1 MKNFEKIIKNLNET
15 IRLNEEKLYVYEEL
29 LKKAKIRQEEKAK
42 ELFDYINSKKL
53 YYDQYLLF
61 KKKEYS
67 FVGLIYKNIKEYEN
81 KIANLKY
88 YINNRKK
95 EKLNLEIEEKLE
107 KIILDKNVVLEIENA
122 LDTVIEDNNLYSIFS
137 ILKKKLS
144 RE

>member
-1 MKNFEKIIKNLNET
+1 M
-15 IRLNEEKLYVYEEL
+15 
-29 LKKAKIRQEEKAK
+29 
-42 ELFDYINSKKL
+42 
-53 YYDQYLLF
+53 
-61 KKKEYS
+61 
-67 FVGLIYKNIKEYEN
+67 IYKNIKEYEN

-144 RE
+144 REWKL